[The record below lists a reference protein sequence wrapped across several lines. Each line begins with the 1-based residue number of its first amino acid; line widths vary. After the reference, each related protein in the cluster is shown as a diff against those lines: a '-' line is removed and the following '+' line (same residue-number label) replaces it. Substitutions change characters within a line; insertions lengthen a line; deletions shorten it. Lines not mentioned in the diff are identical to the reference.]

1 MQSMT
6 KKILWPEYQGKPV
19 TWKVKMKKEYLVE
32 DMNYLD
38 SMVAR
43 PIFNKQAD
51 IIIDNNCK
59 GIVDIGCRMG
69 MPNHII
75 YKKGYRDYNY
85 MGFDTSPLPIAKANE
100 DWKDHSNV
108 EYRVGTWNDE
118 NVLKVDFDVDT
129 LIMSGVLIYCQPC
142 HEEFYAE
149 SGYHTDLFDKLVN
162 YYKPKRVIIQETL
175 KEQTHIHEDNSHETI
190 DLSYYKK
197 FDHDWYEFDLDMWL
211 GHRVVMDVRV

>member
-1 MQSMT
+1 MVT
-6 KKILWPEYQGKPV
+6 DKKILWPEYQGKPV

-51 IIIDNNCK
+51 IVVDNKCK

-69 MPNHII
+69 MVNHLIH
-75 YKKGYRDYNY
+75 KRGYTGYNY

-100 DWKDHSNV
+100 DWKDHGNV
-108 EYRVGTWNDE
+108 EYRVGTWDDE
-118 NVLKVDFDVDT
+118 QVLKVDFDVDT

-149 SGYHTDLFDKLVN
+149 SGYHTDLFDRLVN

-175 KEQTHIHEDNSHETI
+175 QEQTHIHEENSHETI

>member
-1 MQSMT
+1 MT
-6 KKILWPEYQGKPV
+6 KNILWPEYPGKPV

-51 IIIDNNCK
+51 IIVDNNCT
-59 GIVDIGCRMG
+59 GIVDVGCRMG
-69 MPNHII
+69 MVNHLIH
-75 YKKGYRDYNY
+75 KRGYTGYNY
-85 MGFDTSPLPIAKANE
+85 MGFDTSPLPIAKAVQ

-118 NVLKVDFDVDT
+118 QVLKVDFAVDT

-149 SGYHTDLFDKLVN
+149 SGYHTDLFDRLVD

-175 KEQTHIHEDNSHETI
+175 KEQTHVHKDNAHETI
-190 DLSYYKK
+190 DLTYYKN

-211 GHRVVMDVRV
+211 GHRVVMDVRI